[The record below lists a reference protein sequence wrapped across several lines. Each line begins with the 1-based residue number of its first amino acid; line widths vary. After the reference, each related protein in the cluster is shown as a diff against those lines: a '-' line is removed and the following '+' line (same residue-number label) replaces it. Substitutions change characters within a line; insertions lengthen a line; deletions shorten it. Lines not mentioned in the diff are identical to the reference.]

1 MPEHVLSRPDTSR
14 VPRGPLNWIYFP
26 LALLYHELLLRA
38 FDTTV
43 TFFDAALLPIVLSAL
58 GGGLLLSLLAN
69 LLPWRKATRWAGLAV
84 IFLWSVY
91 VCIEYCC
98 KSYFKSYFALTF
110 MVTMTGHV
118 VGDFAGTIPDV
129 VLPRLPFI
137 LLAMLPVVGCV
148 LLRRRIAPPQRM
160 GWKPL
165 LVLLALSLAFG
176 GTGSVLAHGGM
187 YKTSYTYGF
196 NADAG
201 VTHFGLNTTVR
212 LEMTYALFGQPA
224 PDIQV
229 PEDDGGDDTAVT
241 APVVYGKNAM
251 DIDFDA
257 LAENA
262 SSSAVANMS
271 RYFGS
276 LTPSSQNE
284 YTGMFK
290 GKNLIL
296 FTAEAFSP
304 WFISEELTPALYR
317 LTHEGFVCSNFY
329 QPGWGQS
336 TTGGEFAVM
345 TGLIPTWVNG
355 NVSFYAT
362 ARNSMPFALGN
373 QFRALGYT
381 TAAYHDNIYNYYNR
395 DKTHPNLGYDYQGQG
410 SGLKL
415 TEDGSWPYSDLEM
428 LQNTIDPYID
438 AYVKDGTPF
447 HTYYMTVSG
456 HGGYGW
462 GHAMAAKNRQKAQ
475 AAYPNASAQV
485 QAYVAANLEL
495 ESALAYL
502 LEELETA
509 GIADDTVICLAADH
523 YPYLLSD
530 TDTDYYNELRGVT
543 DSERD
548 TSRYRNALILWCG
561 SMDEP
566 VQVDEP
572 CSAVDIVPTL
582 SNLFGLTYD
591 SRLLSGRDIL
601 DKSYNA
607 SSAAGSIPL
616 VILPTAGGNSWATA
630 AGVYE
635 ASTRTF
641 TANPGITVGEE
652 YVSAI
657 NDRVSLQYHYAQLLV
672 TYDYY
677 AIALPQE
684 GHTPNAPQLAPPAP
698 AEPENGEE
706 GAETPSLYR
715 SRARRDFSGGC
726 TVPAPA
732 MHPPGQ
738 AMPSSRYP
746 SYLPVRARR
755 SIWRHW
761 FSPSAA
767 TVLTSISGC
776 SRWITSFTALATPP
790 PAAKPTPGAL
800 AS

>member
-1 MPEHVLSRPDTSR
+1 MTEKENEHTAPSRLFGGGAHPAPLHWLS
-14 VPRGPLNWIYFP
+14 FP
-26 LALLYHELLLRA
+26 AAVLYHELLLRA
-38 FDTTV
+38 FDAQSVFFDGALALILLFAVGTGLFWSLIVNLLRRPRAAFIVSVTV
-43 TFFDAALLPIVLSAL
+43 TA
-58 GGGLLLSLLAN
+58 
-69 LLPWRKATRWAGLAV
+69 
-84 IFLWSVY
+84 LWSVL
-91 VCIEYCC
+91 VCVEYCC
-98 KSYFKSYFALTF
+98 RSYFKSYFFLRF
-110 MVTMTGHV
+110 IGNMSENVVTGF
-118 VGDFAGTIPDV
+118 GSAIPEV

-148 LLRRRIAPPQRM
+148 LLRRRIAPPERM

-257 LAENA
+257 LAESA

-462 GHAMAAKNRQKAQ
+462 GHAMAAKNRQKAR
-475 AAYPNASAQV
+475 AAYPNASTQV

-502 LEELETA
+502 LEQLETA

-630 AGVYE
+630 AGIYE

-706 GAETPSLYR
+706 GAETP
-715 SRARRDFSGGC
+715 
-726 TVPAPA
+726 VPDVSDGTAPEDGYV
-732 MHPPGQ
+732 PPDETQ
-738 AMPSSRYP
+738 PE
-746 SYLPVRARR
+746 
-755 SIWRHW
+755 
-761 FSPSAA
+761 
-767 TVLTSISGC
+767 
-776 SRWITSFTALATPP
+776 
-790 PAAKPTPGAL
+790 
-800 AS
+800 